1 VKDDAA
7 DVLDFCRHYAAR
19 RDSNKS
25 ANVSWTQSDEAR
37 TLRALAVACMTSLR
51 LESRSIERDRRIVKL
66 LKDLGYLSPTTACI
80 DVNVQRIIDDANALI
95 ADGWIATT

>member
-1 VKDDAA
+1 
-7 DVLDFCRHYAAR
+7 
-19 RDSNKS
+19 
-25 ANVSWTQSDEAR
+25 
-37 TLRALAVACMTSLR
+37 
-51 LESRSIERDRRIVKL
+51 VKL